1 MTYTRV
7 LVAVDVLSDA
17 AETVV
22 QRALQIGSDAEITAI
37 HVVEQHPW
45 AGDQVAFRLLE
56 SVREQVKSGV
66 TQRLEA
72 VCAPAGIEGRLVLEG
87 HAANEIRRVAESEGA
102 DLIVMGAHG
111 RRGWRLLL
119 GSTANAVLHGGVCD
133 VLCVHIPEEP
143 HPFRHLLV
151 AVDSAEEASP
161 MLTRAVEV
169 AARSAARV
177 SVVTVVQPLEYT
189 YAGIDL
195 TGYADPAMQF
205 GHAVEERMQAE
216 LDELAER
223 FGLTGERIVRR
234 GHPAEEIHALTAELG
249 ADLVVVGTHGRHGLG
264 VLLGSTANA
273 VLHGAK
279 SDILAVRMPG

>member
-1 MTYTRV
+1 MAYTRV

-17 AETVV
+17 ADTVV
-22 QRALQIGSDAEITAI
+22 QRALQVGADAEITAV
-37 HVVEQHPW
+37 HVVEQHPS
-45 AGDQVAFRLLE
+45 AGDHVAFRVLE
-56 SVREQVKSGV
+56 SLREEVRSGV
-66 TQRLEA
+66 TQRLDA

-87 HAANEIRRVAESEGA
+87 HAASRIRQAAESEGA

-143 HPFRHLLV
+143 HPFRHVLV
-151 AVDSAEEASP
+151 AVDSTEEASP
-161 MLTRAVEV
+161 LLSRAAEV

-195 TGYADPAMQF
+195 TGYADPAMRF
-205 GHAVEERMQAE
+205 GRAVEEQTRAD

-234 GHPAEEIHALTAELG
+234 GHPAEEIHALTEDLA

-279 SDILAVRMPG
+279 TDILAVRMPG

>member
-1 MTYTRV
+1 MGYTRV
-7 LVAVDVLSDA
+7 LVAVDALSDA

-22 QRALQIGSDAEITAI
+22 QRALQVGSDAEITAI

-45 AGDQVAFRLLE
+45 AGDQVSFRLLE
-56 SVREQVKSGV
+56 SLRDQVKRGA

-72 VCAPAGIEGRLVLEG
+72 VCAPAGIEGRLLLEG

-119 GSTANAVLHGGVCD
+119 GSTANAVLHGAVCD
-133 VLCVHIPEEP
+133 VLCVHIPEKP
-143 HPFRHLLV
+143 HPFRQVLV
-151 AVDSAEEASP
+151 AVDPDEDASP
-161 MLTRAVEV
+161 VLSRAVEV
-169 AARSAARV
+169 AAPSRATV

-195 TGYADPAMQF
+195 TGYADPAMRF
-205 GHAVEERMQAE
+205 GHEVEERTRAD
-216 LDELAER
+216 LDELAES
-223 FGLTGERIVRR
+223 FGLTGERVVRR
-234 GHPAEEIHALTAELG
+234 GHPAEEIHALTEELG
-249 ADLVVVGTHGRHGLG
+249 VDLVVVGTHGRHGLG